1 MFYWERE
8 MLMYL
13 LKPSSPNI
21 HIKILLT
28 EPRKFPQR
36 ISEENLLK
44 GQSIL
49 NSLLVINSSILMI
62 FSLDYVFKTQIGKI
76 TSRHV

>member
-28 EPRKFPQR
+28 EPRKFPLR
-36 ISEENLLK
+36 IS
-44 GQSIL
+44 
-49 NSLLVINSSILMI
+49 
-62 FSLDYVFKTQIGKI
+62 
-76 TSRHV
+76 